1 MCDFKNV
8 NLATYLPFNITLPPL
23 VSEVLTTLALA
34 GLMNA
39 LNLIDGVDGL
49 ASWVVLTALLA
60 VISYQAFV

>member
-23 VSEVLTTLALA
+23 VSEVLTTLALV

-49 ASWVVLTALLA
+49 ASWVVLTALLG